1 MRISDWSSDL
11 YSSDLRYIHIPLCS
25 SAGFCDLLAD
35 FLRCPPSGAS
45 AWIGAIEIAE
55 MPPWIRRTPFRRSG
69 GRGRVQ
75 KSGMAVWRDRSLPGA
90 VARNMRVAEAAR
102 CPLSLRDRSRS
113 EEHTSELQSLMRI
126 SYAVFCLK
134 KKKDNN
140 QI

>member
-1 MRISDWSSDL
+1 MCIIGCTPTDGQ
-11 YSSDLRYIHIPLCS
+11 YQARYIHIPLGS

-90 VARNMRVAEAAR
+90 VARNMRVAA
-102 CPLSLRDRSRS
+102 
-113 EEHTSELQSLMRI
+113 EHGRESCRG
-126 SYAVFCLK
+126 
-134 KKKDNN
+134 
-140 QI
+140 